1 MTVRRK
7 YIIQVTLTQ
16 STINQFITM
25 LGTIYYASHP
35 KIDEI
40 KYNSDMKMYE
50 LTCENYNDV
59 LTKVIYELRKKVFS
73 SLKERLKSKSIYTSI
88 LIFQPISQ
96 YYAEQK

>member
-1 MTVRRK
+1 M
-7 YIIQVTLTQ
+7 TLTQ

-25 LGTIYYASHP
+25 LETIYYASHP

-59 LTKVIYELRKKVFS
+59 LTKVIYEL
-73 SLKERLKSKSIYTSI
+73 
-88 LIFQPISQ
+88 
-96 YYAEQK
+96 